1 VFPLLNNIKA
11 VLFDFDD
18 TLVNVHDAV
27 NAATYMIATMFSNK
41 FNLSIFPII
50 DTLRGIHREM
60 VQRGILNRN
69 EWWYRLFSLYGINVD
84 LDFMDLLT
92 KKYWDIIIRYTY
104 VDPETITILNY
115 LRSCNYKLGI
125 ISNTD
130 GHPGMKM
137 RRIRNALPT
146 ELFSVIIIAGED
158 TMELKPSPEPFD
170 LALKKLGL
178 NGYESMYIGDDPNH
192 DIAGAK
198 AVNMITAIL
207 KSTPNNKDYGGL
219 KPDIEIRSLRELL
232 KLLRCYY

>member
-1 VFPLLNNIKA
+1 
-11 VLFDFDD
+11 
-18 TLVNVHDAV
+18 
-27 NAATYMIATMFSNK
+27 
-41 FNLSIFPII
+41 
-50 DTLRGIHREM
+50 
-60 VQRGILNRN
+60 
-69 EWWYRLFSLYGINVD
+69 
-84 LDFMDLLT
+84 
-92 KKYWDIIIRYTY
+92 
-104 VDPETITILNY
+104 
-115 LRSCNYKLGI
+115 
-125 ISNTD
+125 
-130 GHPGMKM
+130 MKM

-158 TMELKPSPEPFD
+158 TMELKPSPEPFN

-207 KSTPNNKDYGGL
+207 KSTPNNKDYGSL